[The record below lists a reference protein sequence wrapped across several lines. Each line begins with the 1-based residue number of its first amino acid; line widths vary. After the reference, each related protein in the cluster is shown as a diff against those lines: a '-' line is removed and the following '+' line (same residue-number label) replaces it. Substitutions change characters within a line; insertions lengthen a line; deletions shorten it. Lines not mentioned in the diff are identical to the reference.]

1 MPMMGIDN
9 LVESGGDVQ
18 PFIDFMRKYREDP
31 ELRARAETEPGK
43 VLAEHGI
50 PLPPQWDVRIVEDT
64 AETSHFVMPPDPN
77 KYLAD
82 EDLAAVA
89 GGNGCSKTAFC
100 FISCISS
107 FS

>member
-9 LVESGGDVQ
+9 LVESGGNVQ

-31 ELRARAETEPGK
+31 DLRARAETEPGR

-50 PLPPQWDVRIVEDT
+50 PLPPQWNVRIVEDT
-64 AETSHFVMPPDPN
+64 AETFHFVMPPDPN
-77 KYLAD
+77 KHLAD
-82 EDLAAVA
+82 EDLEAVT
-89 GGNGCSKTAFC
+89 GGNGSKTAFC